1 MRDDEFG
8 GYYGYL
14 DYMYSTPLPIPE
26 EVWNVWHRDVNSF
39 TKMKSF

>member
-14 DYMYSTPLPIPE
+14 DYVFHTPPIPE